1 MRLEAIVVRLGW
13 FTWVFLLVAGVGA
26 LEGQSLSPDARENQ
40 GGEALEEDGEAA
52 PSLFD
57 RWDFDQSLMAAGEG
71 LFTGDFS
78 VTQWR
83 LQYGHDYER
92 SGWDFGLTYDTYDID
107 LRSPDPFFTPTSSSS
122 DRVLTQLNVTQSLSD
137 RVTWQGVMGYYEGFQ
152 NFRSLWLYDYYHQIG
167 NLPIFGGYPDIDPRG
182 YQLGTQFR
190 WEYLPGS
197 GYLEANFGYYKDW
210 IAPSAEFERET
221 LLGLSVIDSFAY
233 RLASENI
240 LSPRVRSLLELMLTD
255 TRAREKRYGVQHSM
269 NIALAEKWVLRSQI
283 GWVTENPGF
292 EAFFGNGTLEYELT
306 PSWLLSVFGR
316 YYHDTGEIQNSLPA
330 SNAPPGLDSY
340 QIGLGVRWIG
350 ERSSIRLSG
359 GPYFT
364 RYEIADIEAPF
375 FEDLYRSRDW
385 ASFQVAYSLSF

>member
-1 MRLEAIVVRLGW
+1 MGICFRVSLAILVIMQWGGGGVLFGQESSEVVEEGIAEAGAKGDLGPPLS
-13 FTWVFLLVAGVGA
+13 LLK
-26 LEGQSLSPDARENQ
+26 EWNFESSLRAS
-40 GGEALEEDGEAA
+40 
-52 PSLFD
+52 
-57 RWDFDQSLMAAGEG
+57 GEG

-92 SGWDFGLTYDTYDID
+92 NSWDFGLTYDTYDID
-107 LRSPDPFFTPTSSSS
+107 LRSPDPFFEPSSSS
-122 DRVLTQLNVTQSLSD
+122 ADRVLTQLNVTQSLSD
-137 RVTWQGVMGYYEGFQ
+137 PVTWQGVMGYYEGFQ
-152 NFRSLWLYDYYHQIG
+152 NFRSLWLHDYYKQIG
-167 NLPIFGGYPDIDPRG
+167 SLPIFGGYPDIDPRG
-182 YQLGTQFR
+182 YQLGTQLR

-240 LSPRVRSLLELMLTD
+240 LSPRVRSLLEFQLTD
-255 TRAREKRYGVQHSM
+255 TAAREKRYGVQHSL
-269 NIALAEKWVLRSQI
+269 NVAIAEKWVLRTQL

-292 EAFFGNGTLEYELT
+292 EAVFGNGTLEYEVT
-306 PSWLLSVFGR
+306 PAWLLSVFGR

-330 SNAPPGLDSY
+330 SNAPPGLDSF
-340 QIGLGVRWIG
+340 QIGLGVRWLG
-350 ERSSIRLSG
+350 ERSSIKVSG

-364 RYEIADIEAPF
+364 RYEDADIEAPF

-385 ASFQVAYSLSF
+385 ASVQVAYALSF